1 MRKVIMDMRW
11 EGSGGIG
18 TFAKEIN
25 KINKYEASDFKGKPY
40 SPLDSFK
47 MAFELL
53 KNRRSYSNKIIFF
66 PGYIPPV
73 FSITPYVFTI
83 HDLNHLDR
91 PENSS
96 FIKRLFYD
104 YVIKRGCK
112 KAELIFTVSE
122 FSKERIA
129 EWSGEMPSKIINVG
143 NGVSSSFT
151 PNGNKKQFG
160 FNYILCVSNR
170 KKHKNEFETLR
181 AYKQSGLYSKMKLVF
196 TGKPDEDI
204 LVYINEMALTE
215 YVHFTG
221 FLPDNELPE
230 LYRGASGVVFVSLY
244 EGFGLP
250 VIEAMASGVPVVTSN
265 TTSLREVAGK
275 AALLVDPTNTNEI
288 ALALIKIVND
298 DLFRNELI
306 KLGLEQAKK
315 YSWTNVAKNIN
326 EHLIKHVGKV

>member
-1 MRKVIMDMRW
+1 MREIIIDMRW

-18 TFAKEIN
+18 TFAKEVNRIN
-25 KINKYEASDFKGKPY
+25 EYKESGFKGKPY

-47 MAFELL
+47 ISFELF
-53 KNRRSYSNKIIFF
+53 KRKSKYRNKIIFF

-73 FSITPYVFTI
+73 FSLAPYVFTI

-96 FIKRLFYD
+96 FMKRLFYN

-122 FSKERIA
+122 FSKKRIV
-129 EWSGEMPSKIINVG
+129 EWSGVSPSKIINVG
-143 NGVSSSFT
+143 NGVSSLFA
-151 PNGNKKQFG
+151 PEGDKKEFG

-181 AYKQSGLYSKMKLVF
+181 AYKQSGLHSKIKLVF
-196 TGKPDEDI
+196 TGNPDKDI
-204 LVYINEMALTE
+204 LAHIKTNNLTE
-215 YVHFTG
+215 HVHFTG
-221 FLPDNELPE
+221 YLPDSELPE
-230 LYRGASGVVFVSLY
+230 LYRGASAVVFISLY

-265 TTSLREVAGK
+265 TTSLCEVAGDS
-275 AALLVDPTNTNEI
+275 ALLVDPTDTDEI
-288 ALALIKIVND
+288 ALALIKIIND
-298 DLFRNELI
+298 DEVRNERI
-306 KLGLEQAKK
+306 KLGLEQVKK
-315 YSWTNVAKNIN
+315 YSWVNVAKKVDENIKKC
-326 EHLIKHVGKV
+326 L